1 MSKSRNRAVLWPP
14 KGQSWS
20 GVTLDDASL
29 AVCQAC
35 KISVCW
41 EGVGVCVGCAS
52 GLERPLPSKFLR
64 KLREELACRDDTVAL
79 RSIDGS
85 GRVVH
90 HGGVERPG
98 RCEDKSRRADICDT
112 ISLYA
117 LKNGWASW
125 ALDSAVKQLR
135 EPEGSD
141 AAAIGVYKRQQP
153 IEDDAGPMRHWCSC
167 GNRKHESSGQSQ
179 AVLIEVTIAK
189 LTGQPEEAS
198 ASQLRASAK
207 KRRSLKNQ
215 PVETP
220 RQLRSATRRIKASKS
235 QPGAANGTSNGAPKP
250 DKESSRALTKEKID
264 FAYERAMWSGAT
276 PEIFA
281 DIMWLA
287 GPGRSHIAKEGGQA
301 SKEVAKGARGS
312 VETVL
317 LHYFF
322 LNNHVNTLEQGLE
335 LLLLGVYLTALD
347 HGLVRDSDFTAF
359 AGDLARHA
367 NLGRFTFSFI
377 ELLVHFGPSILD
389 WHAGCISTL
398 GLMRGLEL
406 RSWVYGVQ
414 WDVFMHYELGS
425 EQDWQEKLPPWMCV
439 AAALGHDVGDLC
451 ADTRLGSTD
460 NCYFAVGAVA
470 GYEGVAACMDILCDA
485 LEAVVLRDTR
495 GAIDVGCIAGSACAT
510 FERSGGGLCACSDED
525 EASSPDSC
533 EAMGLLS
540 SLCRDRRIRPD
551 DAADLLDLRDSV
563 RRRCQELPRPKRVR
577 TAHLDHEEREQV
589 YAEALRVMGTGESG
603 KSAHARM
610 QLAYSSAAKDMCG
623 LLRRRAAYLRQCL
636 GSGRDVLDLSG
647 DCMCGGEC
655 SLW

>member
-1 MSKSRNRAVLWPP
+1 MSKLKKRVPLWPP
-14 KGQSWS
+14 EGQSWS
-20 GVTLDDASL
+20 GVTLSDANITL
-29 AVCQAC
+29 CQAC
-35 KISVCW
+35 KMSICW
-41 EGVGVCVGCAS
+41 QGVGVCVGCAS

-64 KLREELACRDDTVAL
+64 QLREELACRDATVAV

-90 HGGVERPG
+90 HGGVERPA
-98 RCEDKSRRADICDT
+98 RCEDRSRRADLCDT
-112 ISLYA
+112 ISIYGF
-117 LKNGWASW
+117 KNGWAAW
-125 ALDSAVKQLR
+125 ALGNAARQLR

-141 AAAIGVYKRQQP
+141 TSAIGVYKRQQP
-153 IEDDAGPMRHWCSC
+153 IEDDVGPMKHWCSC

-179 AVLIEVTIAK
+179 AVLIEVTIGK
-189 LTGQPEEAS
+189 LTSQPEAS
-198 ASQLRASAK
+198 AGQLRALAK

-215 PVETP
+215 PVETT
-220 RQLRSATRRIKASKS
+220 RQLR
-235 QPGAANGTSNGAPKP
+235 
-250 DKESSRALTKEKID
+250 E
-264 FAYERAMWSGAT
+264 
-276 PEIFA
+276 EI
-281 DIMWLA
+281 
-287 GPGRSHIAKEGGQA
+287 
-301 SKEVAKGARGS
+301 AKGARGS
-312 VETVL
+312 AETVL

-335 LLLLGVYLTALD
+335 LLLMGVYLTALD
-347 HGLVRDSDFTAF
+347 HGRVRDSDFTAF
-359 AGDLARHA
+359 VGELARHA
-367 NLGRFTFSFI
+367 SLGRFTISFV
-377 ELLVHFGPSILD
+377 ELMVQFGPSVLD

-406 RSWVYGVQ
+406 RSWAYGVQ
-414 WDVFMHYELGS
+414 WDVLMHYELGS
-425 EQDWQEKLPPWMCV
+425 EDDWEEKLPPWMCV

-495 GAIDVGCIAGSACAT
+495 GMIDIGCIAGSACAT
-510 FERSGGGLCACSDED
+510 FERSGGGLCACSSDTSLEN
-525 EASSPDSC
+525 SC

-540 SLCRDRRIRPD
+540 NLCRDRRIRPD

-563 RRRCQELPRPKRVR
+563 RQRCQQLPRPRRAR
-577 TAHLDHEEREQV
+577 TVHLDHEDREQA

-603 KSAHARM
+603 KSAHARL

-623 LLRRRAAYLRQCL
+623 FLRRRAAYLRQCV
-636 GSGRDVLDLSG
+636 GSSKDVLDLSG

>member
-1 MSKSRNRAVLWPP
+1 MSKLKKRVPLWPP
-14 KGQSWS
+14 EGQSWS
-20 GVTLDDASL
+20 GVTLSDANITL
-29 AVCQAC
+29 CQAC
-35 KISVCW
+35 KMSICW
-41 EGVGVCVGCAS
+41 QGVGVCVGCAS

-64 KLREELACRDDTVAL
+64 QLREELACRDATVAV

-90 HGGVERPG
+90 HGGVERPA
-98 RCEDKSRRADICDT
+98 RCEDRSRRADLCDT
-112 ISLYA
+112 ISIYGF
-117 LKNGWASW
+117 KNGWAAW
-125 ALDSAVKQLR
+125 ALGNAARQLR

-141 AAAIGVYKRQQP
+141 TSAIGVYKRQQP
-153 IEDDAGPMRHWCSC
+153 IEDDVGPMKHWCSC

-179 AVLIEVTIAK
+179 AVLIEVTIGK
-189 LTGQPEEAS
+189 LTSQPEAS
-198 ASQLRASAK
+198 AGQLRALAK

-215 PVETP
+215 PVETT
-220 RQLRSATRRIKASKS
+220 RQLRSATRRLKAFKS
-235 QPGAANGTSNGAPKP
+235 QPGATNGAPNGAPKP
-250 DKESSRALTKEKID
+250 EKASARALTREKID
-264 FAYERAMWSGAT
+264 MAYQHSLWSGAT

-281 DIMWLA
+281 DIMWLI
-287 GPGRSHIAKEGGQA
+287 GPGRSHIAKEGGKA
-301 SKEVAKGARGS
+301 SEEIAKGARGS
-312 VETVL
+312 AETVL

-335 LLLLGVYLTALD
+335 LLLMGVYLTALD
-347 HGLVRDSDFTAF
+347 HGRVRDSDFTAF
-359 AGDLARHA
+359 VGELARHA
-367 NLGRFTFSFI
+367 SLGRFTISFV
-377 ELLVHFGPSILD
+377 ELMVQFGPSVLD

-406 RSWVYGVQ
+406 RSWAYGVQ
-414 WDVFMHYELGS
+414 WDVLMHYELGS
-425 EQDWQEKLPPWMCV
+425 EDDWEEKLPPWMCV

-495 GAIDVGCIAGSACAT
+495 GMIDIGCIAGSACAT
-510 FERSGGGLCACSDED
+510 FERSGGGLCACSSDTSLEN
-525 EASSPDSC
+525 SC

-540 SLCRDRRIRPD
+540 NLCRDRRIRPD

-563 RRRCQELPRPKRVR
+563 RQRCQQLPRPRRAR
-577 TAHLDHEEREQV
+577 TVHLDHEDREQA

-603 KSAHARM
+603 KSAHARL

-623 LLRRRAAYLRQCL
+623 FLRRRAAYLRQCI
-636 GSGRDVLDLSG
+636 GSSKDVLDLSG

>member
-1 MSKSRNRAVLWPP
+1 MSKSRNRVALWPP

-20 GVTLDDASL
+20 GVTLDDANITL
-29 AVCQAC
+29 CQAC
-35 KISVCW
+35 KMSICW
-41 EGVGVCVGCAS
+41 QGVGVCVGCAS

-64 KLREELACRDDTVAL
+64 QLREELACRDATVAL

-98 RCEDKSRRADICDT
+98 RCEDNSRRADLCDT

-117 LKNGWASW
+117 LKNGWACW
-125 ALDSAVKQLR
+125 ALAKAVRQLR

-189 LTGQPEEAS
+189 LTGQPDEAS
-198 ASQLRASAK
+198 AEASAGQLRASAK
-207 KRRSLKNQ
+207 KRRSLKKQ
-215 PVETP
+215 PVETA

-235 QPGAANGTSNGAPKP
+235 QPAAANGASN

-287 GPGRSHIAKEGGQA
+287 GPGRSHIAKESGQA
-301 SKEVAKGARGS
+301 SKEMAKGARGS

-377 ELLVHFGPSILD
+377 ELVVQFGPSILE

-425 EQDWQEKLPPWMCV
+425 EDDWQQKLPPWMCV

-460 NCYFAVGAVA
+460 NCYFAVGAVT

-495 GAIDVGCIAGSACAT
+495 GSIDIGCIAGSACAT
-510 FERSGGGLCACSDED
+510 FERSGGDLCACSD

-533 EAMGLLS
+533 EALGLLA
-540 SLCRDRRIRPD
+540 SLCRDRRIGAD
-551 DAADLLDLRDSV
+551 DAADLLGLRDSV

-577 TAHLDHEEREQV
+577 AAHLDHEEREQV

-636 GSGRDVLDLSG
+636 GSGGDVLDLSG